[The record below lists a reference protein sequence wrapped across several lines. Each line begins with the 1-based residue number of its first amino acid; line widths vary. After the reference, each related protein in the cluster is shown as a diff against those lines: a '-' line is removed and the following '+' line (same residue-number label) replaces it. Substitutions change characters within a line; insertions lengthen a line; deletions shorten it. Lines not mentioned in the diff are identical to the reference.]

1 MDVGSSKGHFFFLK
15 VHVLYVFFKTPFSP
29 WVLIPRTGWD
39 QHSTPVPGSHGLAC
53 SRHTADAAFIR
64 NYVAGSA
71 PESAP
76 GQGLLAPRPHG
87 SISPGHQP
95 VPAPP
100 SPPVGP
106 AALTVAS
113 MFLGEQVAGQRR
125 SIGQALEGR
134 VQEAGVAEVVKPRSH
149 AVNPLPLQR
158 QPLRGEEHLLRGGD
172 TITTALV
179 RVLAACEKETGRK
192 AGLQSAPGGS

>member
-1 MDVGSSKGHFFFLK
+1 MQLSAATRSQALLRNLPRAKGCRH
-15 VHVLYVFFKTPFSP
+15 
-29 WVLIPRTGWD
+29 
-39 QHSTPVPGSHGLAC
+39 HGRMGP
-53 SRHTADAAFIR
+53 SADD
-64 NYVAGSA
+64 
-71 PESAP
+71 
-76 GQGLLAPRPHG
+76 
-87 SISPGHQP
+87 QP

-100 SPPVGP
+100 SPPAAA

-125 SIGQALEGR
+125 GVGQALEGR

-172 TITTALV
+172 AIATAPV
-179 RVLAACEKETGRK
+179 RVLAACEKGQGGRQ
-192 AGLQSAPGGS
+192 GLSLRPGGS